1 MSCICITGARQP
13 ELDLI
18 AKVLAASGMKVLG
31 GDKTLPTSECRHMG
45 GSHLRGV
52 DSKISLTPQRL
63 SQVIHSAQS
72 GELTGWADTNSL
84 ITLTEWLRVEPT
96 LCFVLVT
103 SKVADVLAQAID
115 DCAIAFDCPQIIRDW
130 QQSQQRL
137 LHFYYRHRERCVL
150 VNDQD
155 CLENANE
162 LVRECKQRLSDRLQV
177 PQEPLLVWSKREN
190 SVALHFSKGLLE
202 SYPEALSLD
211 HELAACVTSFA
222 VTEQAVAYQQSK
234 ASEHALLTEY
244 RTQRQQSQTN
254 LKQWVEENT
263 QLLLRVESV
272 QAENKQLFNKYLVA
286 QRQNEVFSEESL
298 AERNL
303 STQLK
308 AELEVAKD
316 QVAQVKAEN
325 VDFLKNNEQLLFDLH
340 EAQRALEDSF
350 VRHTDAEA
358 QINELATQLSNSH
371 VHAEGQ
377 KVELEQAFQTNS
389 RLQEKYNEV
398 EAENEILL
406 SQFQQSLID
415 LETYILKNRA
425 LQDSIENEN
434 AAVCGLGAR
443 LADVTTEYESLNQAH
458 IQWRV
463 ERETLIEQIELKERA
478 ISASNE
484 NLERL
489 AAEHQSQLAILKEKR
504 SEIEDDNER
513 LSSEAQQALVDLNA
527 FALENQAL
535 HDTINIE
542 KETVAA
548 TKSRLLKVTN
558 EYELISKAHIE
569 WLAEREQLVWQA
581 DARQD
586 ALTDLKNA
594 YEALLLELAFS
605 QQLAQEQFIQ
615 NERTASILDQ
625 LEIENRAVESR
636 LSRLLQKY
644 PSPISFEKLED
655 IGAPSGD
662 QLRMQW
668 RLVGVDTGK
677 RYVPSLSFC
686 TIIEDGALG
695 FSFSRQQ
702 ASANGLVRWPGVLA
716 TSSELVLSPVGD
728 ATTGPIRAESWLSLA
743 ISDFDILTAL
753 SLSLEQE
760 LAAGNIQAHLG
771 QSLSSQIASGLEA
784 FKRFANEANSTFRYD
799 VVRLKRATVND
810 EYEHLWLE
818 FDNVSYNNVRSS
830 HFECRVA
837 CSELIAKRFG
847 SYPKLEFPRIE
858 AQHPLNS
865 WHAESQDDF
874 GEKLELRFAPPKLF
888 DGDVWGRLS
897 IDDQGFVVSLLE
909 RLPTILRDLDLE
921 SAGLHRP
928 WPQWQSVVE
937 HMSQC
942 LEPAVAQVADTPTLK
957 PAAKVPE
964 NLESQ
969 PSTNRATPSAF
980 LSFLQES

>member
-1 MSCICITGARQP
+1 
-13 ELDLI
+13 
-18 AKVLAASGMKVLG
+18 
-31 GDKTLPTSECRHMG
+31 
-45 GSHLRGV
+45 
-52 DSKISLTPQRL
+52 
-63 SQVIHSAQS
+63 
-72 GELTGWADTNSL
+72 
-84 ITLTEWLRVEPT
+84 
-96 LCFVLVT
+96 
-103 SKVADVLAQAID
+103 
-115 DCAIAFDCPQIIRDW
+115 
-130 QQSQQRL
+130 
-137 LHFYYRHRERCVL
+137 
-150 VNDQD
+150 
-155 CLENANE
+155 
-162 LVRECKQRLSDRLQV
+162 
-177 PQEPLLVWSKREN
+177 
-190 SVALHFSKGLLE
+190 
-202 SYPEALSLD
+202 
-211 HELAACVTSFA
+211 
-222 VTEQAVAYQQSK
+222 
-234 ASEHALLTEY
+234 
-244 RTQRQQSQTN
+244 
-254 LKQWVEENT
+254 
-263 QLLLRVESV
+263 
-272 QAENKQLFNKYLVA
+272 
-286 QRQNEVFSEESL
+286 
-298 AERNL
+298 
-303 STQLK
+303 
-308 AELEVAKD
+308 
-316 QVAQVKAEN
+316 
-325 VDFLKNNEQLLFDLH
+325 LH
-340 EAQRALEDSF
+340 EAQRALETSF
-350 VRHTDAEA
+350 VRHTDAEV
-358 QINELATQLSNSH
+358 QINELATQLSNSRGLT
-371 VHAEGQ
+371 ESR
-377 KVELEQAFQTNS
+377 KVELEQALQTNT
-389 RLQEKYNEV
+389 RLQEKFNEV

-415 LETYILKNRA
+415 LETYILKNRT
-425 LQDSIENEN
+425 LQDSFENEKT
-434 AAVCGLGAR
+434 AVQSLETR
-443 LADVTTEYESLNQAH
+443 LADVTTEYESLSQAH
-458 IQWRV
+458 DQWRV

-478 ISASNE
+478 LSALNE
-484 NLERL
+484 NIERL

-513 LSSEAQQALVDLNA
+513 LSSEAQQALVGLNA
-527 FALENQAL
+527 YALQNQAL
-535 HDTINIE
+535 QDTINIE
-542 KETVAA
+542 KETVTAA
-548 TKSRLLKVTN
+548 ESRLLEVTN

-581 DARQD
+581 AARQD
-586 ALTDLKNA
+586 AVTDLKNA
-594 YEALLLELAFS
+594 YEALLLELALS
-605 QQLAQEQFIQ
+605 QKLAQEQFIQ
-615 NERTASILDQ
+615 NERIASILEQ

-644 PSPISFEKLED
+644 PSPISFEKLEA

-662 QLRMQW
+662 QLRIQW
-668 RLVGVDTGK
+668 RLVGVEAGK

-702 ASANGLVRWPGVLA
+702 ASANGLVRWPSVLA
-716 TSSELVLSPVGD
+716 TSAELVLSPVGD

-760 LAAGNIQAHLG
+760 LAAGNIKAHLG
-771 QSLSSQIASGLEA
+771 QSLSTQIASGLEA

-799 VVRLKRATVND
+799 LVRLMRATVND
-810 EYEHLWLE
+810 DYEHLWLE

-847 SYPKLEFPRIE
+847 SYPKLEFPRFE

-942 LEPAVAQVADTPTLK
+942 LEPAVAQVADTPTLQ
-957 PAAKVPE
+957 AVAKVPE

-969 PSTNRATPSAF
+969 PSTKRATPSAF